1 MRPLTET
8 EAPKQQSAARPRPA
22 APHLHRELL
31 PLCASEGREGS
42 VLPSSVQP
50 SGLPLCW
57 DHKASIRLGSVPP
70 WDLLG
75 TGSRTKPTDA

>member
-1 MRPLTET
+1 MWSCGSALL
-8 EAPKQQSAARPRPA
+8 APGPGA
-22 APHLHRELL
+22 
-31 PLCASEGREGS
+31 

-57 DHKASIRLGSVPP
+57 DHEASIRLGSVPP